1 VGIKKR
7 WNEKHTKNRTLIK
20 SQLDACLLPNT
31 VVVNQG
37 WEEKVLKNGALV
49 NFSSLFR

>member
-37 WEEKVLKNGALV
+37 WEVLKNGALV
-49 NFSSLFR
+49 NFFSLFR